1 MKQQQGF
8 TLIEIIVYSGIMVAF
23 VTTALLSLQQMLGS
37 SDRVKQQRELNENH
51 RFLVQKLNWA
61 LSNVQVINSPAAGAN
76 AASISI
82 NQLNFSSNP
91 IVLDLSGGVM
101 RVATG
106 GGPAMAL
113 SNGYVT
119 ISNLLFSHEVF
130 DFQSA
135 IHVTGLLSN
144 SVATSA
150 LDNWFYI
157 K

>member
-23 VTTALLSLQQMLGS
+23 VTTTLLSLQQMLGS

-61 LSNVQVINSPAAGAN
+61 FSNVQAINSPAAGAS

-82 NQLNFSSNP
+82 NQLNFGSNP
-91 IVLDLSGGVM
+91 IVLDVLDGVM
-101 RVATG
+101 RIATG
-106 GGPAMAL
+106 GGPAVAL
-113 SNGYVT
+113 SNSYV
-119 ISNLLFSHEVF
+119 SVSDLAFSHEEF
-130 DFQSA
+130 NFQSA

-150 LDNWFYI
+150 IDNWFYI